1 MNKPST
7 SQSTPDPK
15 NKVVHTNE
23 VYQDDAELL
32 NLLHSYQDTQN
43 PFIIAQEDFMRNQL
57 NGVQSMFGQVMP
69 LFIPTQVFSMP
80 LSTNTEEFI
89 EETLDE

>member
-1 MNKPST
+1 
-7 SQSTPDPK
+7 
-15 NKVVHTNE
+15 
-23 VYQDDAELL
+23 
-32 NLLHSYQDTQN
+32 
-43 PFIIAQEDFMRNQL
+43 
-57 NGVQSMFGQVMP
+57 MFGQVMP